1 MLHIRYN
8 LKDLREKANLSIREL
23 ANLTEISSS
32 QLSRIERNESN
43 PTLLTAVIICDAL
56 NVKLEKFYE
65 IK

>member
-8 LKDLREKANLSIREL
+8 LKDLREKANLNLREL

-32 QLSRIERNESN
+32 QLSRIERNESH

-56 NVKLEKFYE
+56 KVELEKFYE